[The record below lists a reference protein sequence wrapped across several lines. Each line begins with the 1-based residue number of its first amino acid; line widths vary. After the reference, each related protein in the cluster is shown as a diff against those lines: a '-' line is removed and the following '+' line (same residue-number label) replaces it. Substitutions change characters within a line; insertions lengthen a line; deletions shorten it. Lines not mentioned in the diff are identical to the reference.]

1 MNAAVLEQVRAFLK
15 AHHTLTLATR
25 GSQGE
30 PQAADLYYVLL
41 DGLQMGF
48 ISSTS
53 SRHIANIQRD
63 PRVACTVHAVAH
75 QWRDIRGV
83 QIEGT
88 CALLSGWDGMRAWAR
103 YVAHFPFV
111 LRDAPLLKALRGM
124 QLYCITPHWVRW
136 IDNSIELGYKVELVL

>member
-1 MNAAVLEQVRAFLK
+1 MKEAELQRVRAFLS

-41 DGLQMGF
+41 DDLKICF
-48 ISSTS
+48 ISTGS
-53 SRHIANIQRD
+53 SRHVANIRRD
-63 PRVACTVHAVAH
+63 ARVACTVHAAAQ

-88 CALLSGWDGMRAWAR
+88 CAPLTGWESMRAWAR
-103 YVAHFPFV
+103 YVARFPFV
-111 LRDAPLLKALRGM
+111 LRDAPLREALKEV
-124 QLYCITPHWVRW
+124 QIYCITPHWMRW
-136 IDNSIELGYKVELVL
+136 IDNSVRLGYKVEFRL